1 MGTRDQSS
9 CQREPGGAKN
19 GTDRPARRAP
29 TLDVSVYTD
38 DIRSFRGMTMAP
50 QPQELSVEEYRALR
64 ATIRER
70 GSVRLFVAPITFM
83 AWAALTVAIQSWLP
97 ATWFS
102 LLPLLVLAAGF
113 EAILSLHIGVERV
126 GRFIQVFYEGD
137 SGGLPGW
144 EHAAMDAKPPDPAIR
159 IDPLL
164 SSLFL
169 IATLLNLVLALLV
182 RVTGEVNEVALWAE
196 LVGFSFFHAL
206 LAARVLA
213 GRRFARRQRAVDLE
227 MYRRYAEAL
236 KLKGSN

>member
-1 MGTRDQSS
+1 
-9 CQREPGGAKN
+9 
-19 GTDRPARRAP
+19 
-29 TLDVSVYTD
+29 
-38 DIRSFRGMTMAP
+38 MAP

-70 GSVRLFVAPITFM
+70 GSVRLFVAPITFV
-83 AWAALTVAIQSWLP
+83 AWAALTVAIQSWLS

-113 EAILSLHIGVERV
+113 EAIFSLHVGVERV

-144 EHAAMDAKPPDPAIR
+144 EHAAMDAKPRVQAIR
-159 IDPLL
+159 IDPLF

-169 IATLLNLVLALLV
+169 IATVLNLVLALLV

-196 LVGFSFFHAL
+196 LVGFSFVHAL
-206 LAARVLA
+206 LVARVLA
-213 GRRFARRQRAVDLE
+213 ARRFARSQREVDLE
-227 MYRRYAEAL
+227 MYRRHAKGPNAT
-236 KLKGSN
+236 GSN